1 MIRDGYIYTFEGN
14 EGCGKTTVINELAKK
29 LTSEGYEVLI
39 TREPGGSELAEK
51 IRNMIMKEEKLNTST
66 ELMLFL
72 AARLDHFNKVILPA
86 LKENKI
92 VLIDR
97 FIDST
102 LVYQGM
108 VPENA
113 CNIRMIY
120 KFNQIYFGGVYPN
133 SIRYSFYLRLNN
145 VEEGLK
151 RISNNA
157 RKTNKFDNKNLE
169 FHKKVQQAYDE
180 LYMPKVQINRD
191 GTRVVVNA
199 SNSIEEVVNDI
210 YKAMSKY

>member
-1 MIRDGYIYTFEGN
+1 MIRDGYIYAFEGN
-14 EGCGKTTVINELAKK
+14 EGCGKTTVMNKLAQK
-29 LTSEGYEVLI
+29 LIDEGHEVLI

-51 IRNMIMKEEKLNTST
+51 IRNMIMNEKNIDDST

-72 AARLDHFNKVILPA
+72 AARLDHFNKIILPA

-113 CNIRMIY
+113 CNIRMTY
-120 KFNQIYFGGVYPN
+120 KFNQIYFGGIYPN
-133 SIRYSFYLRLNN
+133 SIRYSFYLRLND
-145 VEEGLK
+145 VQDGLE
-151 RISNNA
+151 RISKNDRN
-157 RKTNKFDNKNLE
+157 TNKFDNKDLK
-169 FHKKVQQAYDE
+169 FHKKVQTSYDE
-180 LYMPKVQINRD
+180 LYLPKVPINRD
-191 GTRVVVNA
+191 GTRVVINA
-199 SNSIEEVVNDI
+199 SNPLDEVINDV
-210 YKAMSKY
+210 YNAMSKY

>member
-1 MIRDGYIYTFEGN
+1 MIRDGFIYTFEGN

-29 LTSEGYEVLI
+29 LTSEGHEVLI

-51 IRNMIMKEEKLNTST
+51 IRNIIMKEEKLNTST

-120 KFNQIYFGGVYPN
+120 KFQ
-133 SIRYSFYLRLNN
+133 
-145 VEEGLK
+145 
-151 RISNNA
+151 SN
-157 RKTNKFDNKNLE
+157 LILGE
-169 FHKKVQQAYDE
+169 FILTV
-180 LYMPKVQINRD
+180 L
-191 GTRVVVNA
+191 
-199 SNSIEEVVNDI
+199 DI
-210 YKAMSKY
+210 VFI

>member
-1 MIRDGYIYTFEGN
+1 MIRDGYIYAFEGN
-14 EGCGKTTVINELAKK
+14 EGCGKTTVINKLAQR
-29 LTSEGYEVLI
+29 LTDEGHEVLI

-51 IRNMIMKEEKLNTST
+51 IRELIMNEENIDDST

-72 AARLDHFNKVILPA
+72 AARMDHFNKVILPA

-108 VPENA
+108 GPNNA

-120 KFNQIYFGGVYPN
+120 KFNQIYFGGLYPN
-133 SIRYSFYLRLNN
+133 TIRHSFYLRLNN
-145 VEEGLK
+145 VQEGLE
-151 RISNNA
+151 RISKNA
-157 RKTNKFDNKNLE
+157 RKTNKFDDKDIE
-169 FHKKVQQAYDE
+169 FHKKIQKAYDD
-180 LYMPKVQINRD
+180 LYIPHIQINQD

-199 SNSIEEVVNDI
+199 SNSVDEVVNTV
-210 YKAMSKY
+210 YEKMSKY

>member
-29 LTSEGYEVLI
+29 LTSEGHEVLI

-102 LVYQGM
+102 LVYQG
-108 VPENA
+108 
-113 CNIRMIY
+113 
-120 KFNQIYFGGVYPN
+120 
-133 SIRYSFYLRLNN
+133 
-145 VEEGLK
+145 
-151 RISNNA
+151 
-157 RKTNKFDNKNLE
+157 RKCLQHKNDL
-169 FHKKVQQAYDE
+169 
-180 LYMPKVQINRD
+180 
-191 GTRVVVNA
+191 
-199 SNSIEEVVNDI
+199 
-210 YKAMSKY
+210 